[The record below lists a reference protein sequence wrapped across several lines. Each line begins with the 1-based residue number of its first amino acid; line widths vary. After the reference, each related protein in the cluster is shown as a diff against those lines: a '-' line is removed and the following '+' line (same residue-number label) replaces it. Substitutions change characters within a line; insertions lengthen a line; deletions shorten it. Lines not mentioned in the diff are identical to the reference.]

1 MNVSLKALITTAFYD
16 VIEPPRP
23 PALRSPEEADM
34 EADGLANH
42 QAEREF
48 TPLRHAARVAVML
61 AVASKTADEAR
72 KEETSPPLWLL
83 GKVR

>member
-1 MNVSLKALITTAFYD
+1 
-16 VIEPPRP
+16 
-23 PALRSPEEADM
+23 M

-61 AVASKTADEAR
+61 AVASKTADEAGNGGNVATFVASW
-72 KEETSPPLWLL
+72 ETALALV
-83 GKVR
+83 GR